1 MKLEE
6 LNFKCILD
14 SEEKRINVFNKFKSI
29 GGASGD
35 LKTMIN
41 KPLIVIRYKT
51 IKWVDT
57 TINYNKLDSKQLTYK
72 QAMREMDKIEQ
83 TPFDIKPFD
92 KVLKRDSINKDW
104 YCGYFSHTGDEYFM
118 IIADGL

>member
-92 KVLKRDSINKDW
+92 KVLKRDSINKD
-104 YCGYFSHTGDEYFM
+104 
-118 IIADGL
+118 